1 MAESKNKSVTESTS
15 AQKTR
20 SNNMQAPR
28 RREEWLE
35 KWLELAQLEFEKTP
49 SLNGKYEEWLSH
61 AQDEM
66 HRREVVKGDI
76 YDDYWG
82 RNFSKPG
89 AAQRYKELAGMKEDD
104 HTTPGEIGDEVCG
117 TLFNE
122 CDEECDPL
130 F

>member
-1 MAESKNKSVTESTS
+1 MAESKNKSATESTS
-15 AQKTR
+15 AQNTR
-20 SNNMQAPR
+20 SNMQEPR
-28 RREEWLE
+28 
-35 KWLELAQLEFEKTP
+35 
-49 SLNGKYEEWLSH
+49 KYEEWLSH

-82 RNFSKPG
+82 RNFSNPG
-89 AAQRYKELAGMKEDD
+89 AAQRHKELAGMKEDD
-104 HTTPGEIGDEVCG
+104 HTTPGEVGDEVYG

-122 CDEECDPL
+122 CDEECDTL